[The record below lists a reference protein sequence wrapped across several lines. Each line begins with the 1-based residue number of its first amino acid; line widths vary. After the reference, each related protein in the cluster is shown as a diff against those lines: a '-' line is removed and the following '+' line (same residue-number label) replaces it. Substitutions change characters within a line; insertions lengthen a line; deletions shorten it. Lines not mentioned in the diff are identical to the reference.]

1 MNVRRTLMKRFAL
14 MAAIALTL
22 LSTGQA
28 QAAIFEPQHD
38 WWNSGRSCV
47 DSRNPPGL
55 AWDDPAPR
63 ACVSRPEPARSPALG
78 SALSPALDKA
88 RVDGLGEGGR
98 LWLARAEAALAG
110 KVAAKI

>member
-1 MNVRRTLMKRFAL
+1 MKRFVL

-28 QAAIFEPQHD
+28 HAAIFEPQHD
-38 WWNSGRSCV
+38 WWSSGRTCV

-63 ACVSRPEPARSPALG
+63 ACVARPAAALG
-78 SALSPALDKA
+78 KPRADAFGK
-88 RVDGLGEGGR
+88 DGR
-98 LWLARAEAALAG
+98 SWLASAEEALAD
-110 KVAAKI
+110 KFAAKI